1 MAKTKIDKK
10 TLGGWKEKAVRAQK
24 RLQSATKRADVT
36 IETIV
41 HTAEVGSAAFV
52 AGVVQGRTGG
62 VEVLG
67 VPIDLGAAAALHVLA
82 FAGVGG
88 KMSGHL
94 HGFADGFLAAFLATT
109 GRGVGQAW
117 AAKEE
122 ATPAK
127 ATGELM
133 GHHAAALPAGPGAML
148 TEEDRRMAAMAAA
161 I

>member
-24 RLQSATKRADVT
+24 RLQSASKKADVA

-62 VEVLG
+62 VEILG
-67 VPIDLGAAAALHVLA
+67 VPMDLGAAAALHVLA

-94 HGFADGFLAAFLATT
+94 HSFGDGFLAAFLATT

-117 AAKEE
+117 AAKEVKPPAE
-122 ATPAK
+122 AK
-127 ATGELM
+127 GELM
-133 GHHAAALPAGPGAML
+133 GHHAAELPAGPGVML